1 MPEPPTSTP
10 TSARLPD
17 SIVICDEATCSATSF
32 PTVSRLEDYALLG
45 DRRTA
50 ALVSRSGSVDWWCA
64 PRFDAPACFAAM
76 LGTPEHGRFLIAPGD
91 GTTGDRSVRTTRRY
105 RPGTMVLETEHETPT
120 GRVRVV
126 DCLLLGHARPVLVRL
141 VEGLTGTVDMTV
153 ELIVRFDYGSIVPWV
168 RTVDDRWRAVAGPE
182 GLELYTPVRLH
193 GHGQTSRAQFTVAAG
208 EQVPFVLGWF
218 PSNEPRRV
226 PDDAAA
232 LVDDTEAHWR
242 RWSARCR
249 YSGEWRE
256 PVLRSLL
263 TLEAL
268 TFEATG
274 GIVAAPTTSLP
285 ESLGGTRNWDYRFC
299 WVRDATLTLEAFLIG
314 GFQHEALRWREWLL
328 RAAAGDPE
336 TLQTMYGVGGERRLT
351 ELELGWLPGYE
362 GSSPVRTGNGAH
374 SQLQLDVYGELLDVL
389 WQATRAGTPP
399 SANSWS
405 LARLLL
411 EVLED
416 RWREPDEGIW
426 EVRGPRRHFTHS
438 KVLCWVAFDR
448 AIAMVEH
455 AGYEGPVERWREIR
469 DEIHAEVCAR
479 GYDEK
484 IGAFTQCFDVDLLDA
499 SVLMI
504 PLVGF
509 LPGDEPRVRS
519 TVEVIRRELTRD
531 GFVLRYDS
539 EHADVD
545 GIGEPEGVFLP
556 CSFWMVEALALAG
569 REGEASEMFERLL
582 GLANDLG
589 LFAEEYDPDARR
601 FLGNFPQAFTHLALV
616 AAAHTLAP
624 ERSPQRGR
632 RRDITM
638 P

>member
-1 MPEPPTSTP
+1 V
-10 TSARLPD
+10 A
-17 SIVICDEATCSATSF
+17 
-32 PTVSRLEDYALLG
+32 RLEDYALLG

-50 ALVSRSGSVDWWCA
+50 ALVSRAGSVDWWCT
-64 PRFDAPACFAAM
+64 PRFDAPACFAGL
-76 LGTPEHGRFLIAPGD
+76 LGTPEHGRFLIAPHEPE
-91 GTTGDRSVRTTRRY
+91 SVETTRHY
-105 RPGTMVLETEHETPT
+105 LPGTMVLETEHATPS

-126 DCLLLGHARPVLVRL
+126 DCLALGHPRPLLVRL
-141 VEGLTGTVDMTV
+141 VEGVEGSVEMTA
-153 ELIVRFDYGSIVPWV
+153 ELVVRFDYGSIVPWV
-168 RTVDDRWRAVAGPE
+168 RRVDDRWRAIAGPE
-182 GLELYTPVRLH
+182 GLELFTPVRLH
-193 GHGQTSRAQFTVAAG
+193 GHEQTSSAQFTVTPG

-218 PSNEPRRV
+218 PSSDPRRV
-226 PDDAAA
+226 PDDAST
-232 LVDDTEAHWR
+232 LVDDTASHWR
-242 RWSARCR
+242 RWSARCQ
-249 YSGEWRE
+249 YSGAWRE

-285 ESLGGTRNWDYRFC
+285 ETLGGSRNWDYRYC

-314 GFQHEALRWREWLL
+314 GYVHEALRWREWLL

-351 ELELGWLPGYE
+351 ELELEWLPGYE
-362 GSSPVRTGNGAH
+362 GSTPVRTGNGAH
-374 SQLQLDVYGELLDVL
+374 AQLQLDVYGELLDVL

-399 SANSWS
+399 SANTWS
-405 LARLLL
+405 LALLLL
-411 EVLED
+411 EVLER

-426 EVRGPRRHFTHS
+426 EVRGPRRQFTHS

-448 AIAMVEH
+448 AIAIVEQ

-469 DEIHAEVCAR
+469 DEIHAEVCAK

-484 IGAFTQCFDVDLLDA
+484 LGAFTQCFGRSELDA

-509 LPGDEPRVRS
+509 LAGDDPRVKS
-519 TVEVIRRELTRD
+519 TVDVIARELTRD
-531 GFVLRYDS
+531 GLVLRYVPD
-539 EHADVD
+539 DPKVD

-556 CSFWMVEALALAG
+556 CSFWMVEALDLVG
-569 REGEASEMFERLL
+569 RTDEARELFERLL
-582 GLANDLG
+582 TLANDLG
-589 LFAEEYDPDARR
+589 LFAEEYDPVAQR
-601 FLGNFPQAFTHLALV
+601 FLGNYPQAFTHLALV

-624 ERSPQRGR
+624 DRSPQTGR
-632 RRDITM
+632 RRDVNGRIAM